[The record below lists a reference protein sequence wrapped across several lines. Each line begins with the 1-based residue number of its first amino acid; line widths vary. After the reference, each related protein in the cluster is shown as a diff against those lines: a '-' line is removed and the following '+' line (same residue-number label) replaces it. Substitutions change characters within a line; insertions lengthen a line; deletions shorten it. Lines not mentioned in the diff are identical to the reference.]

1 MPMLRR
7 PLLAAPALLLAPRAF
22 AQAWPARPIR
32 LVVPFPPG
40 GTTDVVARLI
50 AQRLTGTLGQNV
62 VVENRGGAG
71 GTIGSDNVAKS
82 PADGH
87 HFVVANIA
95 SQGVGPSVFPNIPYD
110 AVRDFSYVAMIAEVP
125 SVLAV
130 NVRTPVHDLAEF
142 VALARQRPGLAMGS
156 PGNGSASHV
165 KQVMFTRLARIETT
179 HIPYRGSGPALSD
192 LVAGQLDSLITTTVE
207 AGRNERVRMIAV
219 TSAERLRQWPELRTF
234 AEQGYPDLVAP
245 TWFAIAGPAGVP
257 DSILARMHE
266 EVLAALA
273 LPDIAARLDEIGATP
288 QRRSRTAL
296 TAFVANEVRRW
307 GELVRSANVTAD

>member
-1 MPMLRR
+1 MLRR
-7 PLLAAPALLLAPRAF
+7 PFLAAPALLLAPRAF
-22 AQAWPARPIR
+22 AQGWPARPIR

-50 AQRLTGTLGQNV
+50 AQRLTATLGQNV
-62 VVENRGGAG
+62 VIENRGGAG

-82 PADGH
+82 PPDGH
-87 HFVVANIA
+87 AFVVANIA

-110 AVRDFSYVAMIAEVP
+110 ALRDFSYVAMIAEVP

-142 VALARQRPGLAMGS
+142 IALARQRPGIAMGS

-179 HIPYRGSGPALSD
+179 HIPYRGSGPALTD
-192 LVAGQLDSLITTTVE
+192 LVSGQLDSLITTTVE

-234 AEQGYPDLVAP
+234 AEQGFPDLIAP

-257 DSILARMHE
+257 EPILARMHE

-273 LPDIAARLDEIGATP
+273 MPEIAQRLDEIGATP
-288 QRRSRTAL
+288 QRRARADL

-307 GELVRSANVTAD
+307 GEIVRSAGVTAD

>member
-1 MPMLRR
+1 MLRR
-7 PLLAAPALLLAPRAF
+7 PFLAAPALLLPARAF

-50 AQRLTGTLGQNV
+50 AQRLTTTLGQNV
-62 VVENRGGAG
+62 VIENRGGAG
-71 GTIGSDNVAKS
+71 GTIGSDNVAKA
-82 PADGH
+82 PPDGH
-87 HFVVANIA
+87 AFVVANIA

-110 AVRDFSYVAMIAEVP
+110 ALRDFSYIAMIAEVP

-142 VALARQRPGLAMGS
+142 IAWARQRPGLAMGS

-165 KQVMFTRLARIETT
+165 KQVMFTRLANIQTT
-179 HIPYRGSGPALSD
+179 HIPYRGSGPALTD
-192 LVAGQLDSLITTTVE
+192 LVSGQLDSLITTTVE
-207 AGRNERVRMIAV
+207 AGRNERVRMLAV
-219 TSAERLRQWPELRTF
+219 TSATRLRQWPELRTF

-257 DSILARMHE
+257 EAILTRMHD
-266 EVLAALA
+266 EVTAALA
-273 LPDIAARLDEIGATP
+273 LPEIAQRLDEIGATP
-288 QRRSRTAL
+288 QRRTRAEL

-307 GELVRSANVTAD
+307 GEIVRSAGVTAD